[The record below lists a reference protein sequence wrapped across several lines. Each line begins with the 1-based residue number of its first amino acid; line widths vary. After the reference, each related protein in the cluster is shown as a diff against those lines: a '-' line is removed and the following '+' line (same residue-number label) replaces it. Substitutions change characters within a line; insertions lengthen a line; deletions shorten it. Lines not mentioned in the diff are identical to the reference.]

1 MQSYSTKPHPCLDSV
16 VYPKYWSVAWS
27 TTWYLRFFVLLTPH
41 DCRWRLIW
49 NGRNSKQSSGIESL
63 VVNWLE
69 FKDSYE
75 LKIYV
80 LRHKKIIARR
90 VLVDKHQWNDISIS
104 IYWLDEDFN
113 ERNQNIYLLMWCLM
127 SNCLH
132 TGIAM
137 SKFPPFDKLHWNVIW
152 NVLVSIAV
160 VGSMCD
166 GMKLWNQTQATIHL
180 SFVPWN
186 LRFFRQWHSFCSYKN
201 EVSSIWASPDLFL
214 MFSVAFTYKLSL
226 FFTK

>member
-1 MQSYSTKPHPCLDSV
+1 MD
-16 VYPKYWSVAWS
+16 
-27 TTWYLRFFVLLTPH
+27 
-41 DCRWRLIW
+41 
-49 NGRNSKQSSGIESL
+49 
-63 VVNWLE
+63 WLE

-75 LKIYV
+75 LRKYV
-80 LRHKKIIARR
+80 LRYKKMIA
-90 VLVDKHQWNDISIS
+90 VDSSINT
-104 IYWLDEDFN
+104 N
-113 ERNQNIYLLMWCLM
+113 EMIYLYLSIGWMKTSMNVIKIFICWCLM

-137 SKFPPFDKLHWNVIW
+137 SKFPTFDKPNWNVIW
-152 NVLVSIAV
+152 NVLVLIAV

-180 SFVPWN
+180 SFVPRN

-214 MFSVAFTYKLSL
+214 MFSVAFTYKLTL
-226 FFTK
+226 FFST